1 MCGPTIPP
9 PAPPRQVNIN
19 TYFSLKGGGGGE
31 LPRNPIDPNFVECH
45 PPPPPPCGPHAQNV
59 PPLSLTYSI
68 FCYSGS
74 KLTKGILKL
83 ADTLTKTAKGK
94 SSTEKQAT
102 SLTST
107 TEIIS
112 ETDNSAT
119 NESAER
125 NSSTDGQVSY
135 VDRPSS
141 ITDNLLN
148 KDDENKKDELEVGVE
163 NEGAVS
169 DDGNQDGGYLVLRE
183 ATVEEKEVELKV
195 QQKIEAL
202 KKGEEPVSYCYYCYC
217 SCLIFS
223 CEIIRVSTKK

>member
-1 MCGPTIPP
+1 M
-9 PAPPRQVNIN
+9 
-19 TYFSLKGGGGGE
+19 L
-31 LPRNPIDPNFVECH
+31 
-45 PPPPPPCGPHAQNV
+45 
-59 PPLSLTYSI
+59 PLSLTYSI
-68 FCYSGS
+68 FSYSGS

-107 TEIIS
+107 TEILS

-119 NESAER
+119 NGSAER

-141 ITDNLLN
+141 ITDNPLN

-202 KKGEEPVSYCYYCYC
+202 KKGEEPVSYCCYCYC

-223 CEIIRVSTKK
+223 CEIMGCLRKIRKMSGTPVTVCL